1 MSDWIK
7 FPHEKIGGI
16 GPIRLRKLEIIMS
29 DFFPEYSTL
38 IIPEGT
44 LLTTGKV
51 EKTIL
56 YIRKKDK

>member
-16 GPIRLRKLEIIMS
+16 GPIRLRKLEIILS
-29 DFFPEYSTL
+29 DIYTGYSTL
-38 IIPEGT
+38 IIPKGT
-44 LLTTGKV
+44 LLTSGKV
-51 EKTIL
+51 EKTTL